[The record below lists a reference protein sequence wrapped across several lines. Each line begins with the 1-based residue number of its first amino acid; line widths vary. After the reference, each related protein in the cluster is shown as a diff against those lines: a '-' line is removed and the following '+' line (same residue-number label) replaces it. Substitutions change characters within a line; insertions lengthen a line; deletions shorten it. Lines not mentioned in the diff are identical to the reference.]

1 MFDSKCIINSLEN
14 FKKYI
19 SNEKN
24 NKKKNIFESIDS
36 KLNKI
41 NEYNKEIKKIE
52 NKRKNTNIENQKGS
66 ILGSLINVIGK
77 QNKIEVQELTK
88 EQEKK
93 LRDYTELLND
103 ILSEEC
109 VLCGDYMVES
119 TQSLFA
125 KDNKISWKI

>member
-1 MFDSKCIINSLEN
+1 M
-14 FKKYI
+14 
-19 SNEKN
+19 
-24 NKKKNIFESIDS
+24 
-36 KLNKI
+36 
-41 NEYNKEIKKIE
+41 
-52 NKRKNTNIENQKGS
+52 
-66 ILGSLINVIGK
+66 
-77 QNKIEVQELTK
+77 
-88 EQEKK
+88 KK